1 MALSKFLDPKN
12 DVAFRRIF
20 GSERNKDI
28 LIHFIN
34 DVLELKGTSQ
44 VQEVTFLSTIQEAE
58 IASKKQSM
66 VDVLCR
72 DQNGVQIIVEMQ
84 VSPQEG
90 FEKRAQ
96 YYAAK
101 AYSRQ
106 LDKGKKEGGRYMD
119 LKAVIFIA
127 IVDNIIFPDKIF
139 YKSDHVILDKDSYE
153 QDLKDFS
160 FTFIELP
167 KFKITD
173 INLLT
178 NIVEKWCFFF
188 KNADE
193 TSEADLRK
201 LIGHD
206 EVIER
211 AYEEL
216 NQFNWTEAELFTYEQ
231 EIKRV
236 MDNQAAEDYRTKQ
249 REAILKKIETKSK
262 EVEAKSKEL
271 EAKSKE
277 IGVKTKEVE
286 TKSKELE
293 AKSKEIGVKAKAERD
308 IEIAKKMLINGSD
321 TAFISAVTGLD
332 EEFISSLNAQDNKI
346 IKN

>member
-1 MALSKFLDPKN
+1 MAITKFLDPKN

-20 GSERNKDI
+20 GSEKNKDI

-34 DVLELKGTSQ
+34 DVLELKDGDKIK
-44 VQEVTFLSTIQEAE
+44 EITFLPTIAVPE
-58 IASKKQSM
+58 IAAKKQSV
-66 VDVLCR
+66 VDVLCK
-72 DQNGVQIIVEMQ
+72 DENGVQLIIEMQ

-106 LDKGKKEGGRYMD
+106 LNKGKEEGARYID

-127 IVDNIIFPDKIF
+127 ITDNIIFKDKIF
-139 YKSDHVILDKDSYE
+139 YKSDHIILDKESYTH
-153 QDLKDFS
+153 DLKDFS

-188 KNADE
+188 KNADK

-201 LIGHD
+201 LIGSD
-206 EVIER
+206 DVIER

-216 NQFNWTEAELFTYEQ
+216 NQFNWTEEELLTYEQ
-231 EIKRV
+231 ETKRI
-236 MDNQAAEDYRTKQ
+236 MDNQAAEDYKIKQ
-249 REAILKKIETKSK
+249 MKLQIIEA
-262 EVEAKSKEL
+262 
-271 EAKSKE
+271 E
-277 IGVKTKEVE
+277 IKG
-286 TKSKELE
+286 
-293 AKSKEIGVKAKAERD
+293 KAEENIRVK
-308 IEIAKKMLINGSD
+308 IEIAKNLLSQNIDINTIS
-321 TAFISAVTGLD
+321 TATGLSIAEIEKLKD
-332 EEFISSLNAQDNKI
+332 
-346 IKN
+346 

>member
-1 MALSKFLDPKN
+1 MSITKFLDPKN

-20 GSERNKDI
+20 GSEKNKDI

-34 DVLELKGTSQ
+34 DILELKDRDKIK
-44 VQEVTFLSTIQEAE
+44 EITFLPTIAVPQ
-58 IASKKQSM
+58 IAAKKQSV
-66 VDVLCR
+66 VDVLCK
-72 DQNGVQIIVEMQ
+72 DENGVQLIIEMQ
-84 VSPQEG
+84 VAPQEG

-106 LDKGKKEGGRYMD
+106 LNKGKKEGARYID

-127 IVDNIIFPDKIF
+127 ISDNIIFKDKIF
-139 YKSDHVILDKDSYE
+139 YKSDHIMLDKESYSH
-153 QDLKDFS
+153 DLKDFS

-188 KNADE
+188 KNADK

-201 LIGHD
+201 LIGSD
-206 EVIER
+206 NVIER

-216 NQFNWTEAELFTYEQ
+216 NQFNWTEDELLTYEQ
-231 EIKRV
+231 ETKRI
-236 MDNQAAEDYRTKQ
+236 MDNQAAEDYKINQIKQ
-249 REAILKKIETKSK
+249 QI
-262 EVEAKSKEL
+262 VEAEMK
-271 EAKSKE
+271 
-277 IGVKTKEVE
+277 G
-286 TKSKELE
+286 
-293 AKSKEIGVKAKAERD
+293 KAEGKV
-308 IEIAKKMLINGSD
+308 EIAKKMLSKNHSISD
-321 TAFISAVTGLD
+321 ISDLTGLSIAEIEKLKD
-332 EEFISSLNAQDNKI
+332 
-346 IKN
+346 

>member
-1 MALSKFLDPKN
+1 MAISKFLDPKN
-12 DVAFRRIF
+12 DVAFHRIF
-20 GSERNKDI
+20 GTEKNKDI

-34 DVLELKGTSQ
+34 DILGLKNGDRIK
-44 VQEVTFLSTIQEAE
+44 EVTFLPTIQIPE
-58 IASKKQSM
+58 IAAKKQSI
-66 VDVLCR
+66 VDVLCK
-72 DQNGVQIIVEMQ
+72 DENGVQIIVEMQ

-106 LDKGKKEGGRYMD
+106 LNKGKEEGGRYID

-127 IVDNIIFPDKIF
+127 ISDYVVFKDKIS
-139 YKSDHVILDKDSYE
+139 YKSDHIILDKDSYDN
-153 QDLKDFS
+153 DLKDFS

-178 NIVEKWCFFF
+178 NLLEKWCYFF
-188 KNADE
+188 KYADE

-201 LIGHD
+201 LIGSD

-216 NQFNWTEAELFTYEQ
+216 NQFNWTEAELLTYEQ
-231 EIKRV
+231 EIKRI
-236 MDNQAAEDYRTKQ
+236 MDHRAIEDYRIKQ
-249 REAILKKIETKSK
+249 EKIRLEEALAKG
-262 EVEAKSKEL
+262 EARG
-271 EAKSKE
+271 EARGKE
-277 IGVKTKEVE
+277 IGEARGKEEV
-286 TKSKELE
+286 
-293 AKSKEIGVKAKAERD
+293 AKNLLKAG
-308 IEIAKKMLINGSD
+308 IALDLISNS
-321 TAFISAVTGLD
+321 TGLSI
-332 EEFISSLNAQDNKI
+332 EQIEKLK
-346 IKN
+346 

>member
-1 MALSKFLDPKN
+1 MSITKFLDPKN

-20 GSERNKDI
+20 GTEKNKDI

-34 DVLELKGTSQ
+34 DILELKDRDKIK
-44 VQEVTFLSTIQEAE
+44 EITFLPTIAVPE
-58 IASKKQSM
+58 IAAKKQSV
-66 VDVLCR
+66 VDVLCK
-72 DQNGVQIIVEMQ
+72 DENGVQLIIEMQ

-106 LDKGKKEGGRYMD
+106 LNKGKKEGARYID

-127 IVDNIIFPDKIF
+127 ISDNIIFKDKIF
-139 YKSDHVILDKDSYE
+139 YKSDHIILDKESYSH
-153 QDLKDFS
+153 DLKDFS

-188 KNADE
+188 KNADK

-201 LIGHD
+201 LIGSD
-206 EVIER
+206 NVIER

-216 NQFNWTEAELFTYEQ
+216 NQFNWTEDELLTYEQ
-231 EIKRV
+231 ETKRI
-236 MDNQAAEDYRTKQ
+236 MDNQAAEDYKINQIKQ
-249 REAILKKIETKSK
+249 QI
-262 EVEAKSKEL
+262 VEA
-271 EAKSKE
+271 E
-277 IGVKTKEVE
+277 IKG
-286 TKSKELE
+286 
-293 AKSKEIGVKAKAERD
+293 KAEGKAEGKVERD
-308 IEIAKKMLINGSD
+308 IEIAKEMLLEG
-321 TAFISAVTGLD
+321 
-332 EEFISSLNAQDNKI
+332 EPMEKI
-346 IKN
+346 IKFTKLTKEEIEGLKL